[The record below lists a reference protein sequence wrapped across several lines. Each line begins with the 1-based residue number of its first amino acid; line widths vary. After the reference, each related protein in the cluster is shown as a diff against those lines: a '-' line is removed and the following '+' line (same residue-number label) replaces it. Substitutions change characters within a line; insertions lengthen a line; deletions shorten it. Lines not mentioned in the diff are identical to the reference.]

1 MAYYLQLLENWLPA
15 FRVFHYISFRIVA
28 GAGTA
33 FVFSLITGP
42 WFIRRLESICTSRE
56 KRYKEDAPALDKL
69 RSSEKHS
76 TPAMGGI
83 LIIAA
88 TLFASLLWAIPT
100 NSLVQ
105 IALQTM
111 VVMGGIGFLDD
122 YIKAVHGKPH
132 GLRSSYKLILQY
144 AWLLIVYLIMSNL
157 PQTKPYLKQ
166 FHVPF
171 LKEALFNDIGIILSF
186 LFMAF
191 VVSGASNAVNL
202 TDGLD
207 GLATGCSSSAAIA
220 FLIISYAAGHSGFA
234 DYLLIP
240 FISGAGELAV
250 FCGCLAGATLGF
262 LWFNCYP
269 AKVFMGDTG
278 SLAIGGAIGMVAVLI
293 KHELVL
299 VFVGGVFVMEAL
311 SVILQVT
318 SFKLTGK
325 RIFICS
331 PIHHHFEL
339 KKNPW
344 SETQV
349 TVRFWI
355 ISIICAMIGVLSL
368 KIR

>member
-69 RSSEKHS
+69 RSSERHS

-207 GLATGCSSSAAIA
+207 GLASSTSAIV
-220 FLIISYAAGHSGFA
+220 AACFA
-234 DYLLIP
+234 VIGM
-240 FISGAGELAV
+240 FILPGGNEPMAAAAQAV
-250 FCGCLAGATLGF
+250 FGAALGF
-262 LWFNCYP
+262 LVYNHYP
-269 AKVFMGDTG
+269 ARIFMGDTG
-278 SLAIGGAIGMVAVLI
+278 SMFIGGLFAGAAMLLRVQFLLPIAGL
-293 KHELVL
+293 L
-299 VFVGGVFVMEAL
+299 FVCEAL
-311 SVILQVT
+311 SVIIQVT
-318 SFKLTGK
+318 YFKKTGGK
-325 RIFICS
+325 RIFQMA

-339 KKNPW
+339 GGW
-344 SETQV
+344 HETKV
-349 TVRFWI
+349 VRVFCLFTLVCCIIAI
-355 ISIICAMIGVLSL
+355 ISVM
-368 KIR
+368 